1 MATSQKPPTP
11 HPATQKSTGFR
22 DRIRAF
28 HKILIKLIPILA
40 YFLEV
45 AARRK
50 KLTKRRNSGDQTH
63 REAQL

>member
-50 KLTKRRNSGDQTH
+50 NSTQRRNFGDQTH